1 MTSLGWIL
9 FRKKKTPGT
18 SAKSSLLTLRL
29 DETATIRLQRWAWRS
44 FSSLRRTQRS
54 YPLMLVLVLVVMLVL
69 VVNASGVFRCSGV

>member
-29 DETATIRLQRWAWRS
+29 GSRRWAWRS

-54 YPLMLVLVLVVMLVL
+54 YPLMLVLV
-69 VVNASGVFRCSGV
+69 VNASGVFRCSGV

>member
-29 DETATIRLQRWAWRS
+29 GSRRWIASREKG
-44 FSSLRRTQRS
+44 LD
-54 YPLMLVLVLVVMLVL
+54 LVQTHLT
-69 VVNASGVFRCSGV
+69 GFK

>member
-29 DETATIRLQRWAWRS
+29 DETATIRLQRWIASREEA
-44 FSSLRRTQRS
+44 LD
-54 YPLMLVLVLVVMLVL
+54 LVQTHLT
-69 VVNASGVFRCSGV
+69 GFK

>member
-29 DETATIRLQRWAWRS
+29 GSRRWAWRS

-54 YPLMLVLVLVVMLVL
+54 YPLMIVLVVMLVL

>member
-29 DETATIRLQRWAWRS
+29 DETATIRSRRWDWRS

-54 YPLMLVLVLVVMLVL
+54 YPLMLVIVVMI